1 MDETKWYRRLADVPS
16 IGYVTPSDVDRR
28 RLPKRDLE
36 PRIDSHEI
44 DGERHRSLWW
54 KRDNVQTGQSPAAEW
69 AQGEGGDPREVSSA
83 DLLRRL
89 QEALELPGRPSDYHF
104 AIMGAYEDLWL
115 RRREEPDVLP
125 ELERLCLLDIGL
137 LEAIPNIIRTV
148 GNREVL
154 PPLSAPAFSRL
165 IYLYERNG
173 LLEDAL
179 AIAKR
184 GVALGQSGD
193 DVERLS
199 QRIASL
205 LAEDA
210 R

>member
-1 MDETKWYRRLADVPS
+1 MDETTWYRRLADVPS
-16 IGYVTPSDVDRR
+16 VGYVPPPDVDRR
-28 RLPKRDLE
+28 RVPKHDLE
-36 PRIDSHEI
+36 PRIDSYDF

-54 KRDNVQTGQSPAAEW
+54 KKGDSQTGQSPAAER
-69 AQGEGGDPREVSSA
+69 AQGEGGDPREVSTP

-104 AIMGAYEDLWL
+104 AIMRACEDLWL

-125 ELERLCLLDIGL
+125 ELERLCLLDIAL
-137 LEAIPNIIRTV
+137 LEAVPDIIRKV

-154 PPLSAPAFSRL
+154 PPLSAPAFSKL

-179 AIAKR
+179 AIARR
-184 GVALGQSGD
+184 GAALGQSGG